1 MKIIL
6 ENVINEGRYDL
17 SDMIKKI
24 ETVWVQG
31 DISEEDKNSLIELA
45 RKKANPEYSY
55 APLKEQIEQALEK
68 ILALEKSFESLTKT
82 VEALKETV
90 KELGSE
96 VEILDIDPIE
106 YPEYI
111 QPTGAHD
118 AYHNGDKVTF
128 EGKHYKCIA
137 PDGAPCVWSPS
148 EYPAYWEEVV

>member
-31 DISEEDKNSLIELA
+31 DISEEDKNGLIELA

-55 APLKEQIEQALEK
+55 DPLKEQIEQALEK

-82 VEALKETV
+82 VEALKESV
-90 KELGSE
+90 KKLGSE
-96 VEILDIDPIE
+96 VEIPDIDPIE

-111 QPTGAHD
+111 KPTGAHD
-118 AYHNGDKVTF
+118 AYYNGDKVTF
-128 EGKHYKCIA
+128 EEKHYKCIA

-148 EYPAYWEEVV
+148 EYPDYWEEVV